1 MHLAVALGMKA
12 WEVPKV
18 RMADARR
25 TLRRDGD
32 QRSMAKN
39 SSSVD
44 GHRNGAVRD
53 RSHTSG
59 EWKRDAN
66 TGQFVNKKSDSA
78 AFKGVR
84 REILFPTEPSTIGH
98 KKIDRAVERVV
109 SRKK

>member
-1 MHLAVALGMKA
+1 MSGRVARRDSL
-12 WEVPKV
+12 PQV
-18 RMADARR
+18 RMWTDGCR
-25 TLRRDGD
+25 LIRDGD
-32 QRSMAKN
+32 YEHMAKN
-39 SSSVD
+39 TSSAD

-53 RSHTSG
+53 RAHVSG
-59 EWKRDAN
+59 EWVKRDAN
-66 TGQFVNKKSDSA
+66 TGQFVEKKSDSG